1 MKLVARAAVSKDL
14 TGAGGSAS
22 KAFTWLQIDMLLL
35 ATQSLFVC
43 VESVSHSESLSTGL
57 LDMAAGSLRLND
69 QNATLSLMTWSQN
82 HTLSLLPY
90 SVH

>member
-35 ATQSLFVC
+35 ATQRSVRVC
-43 VESVSHSESLSTGL
+43 RISFSQCEPFHR
-57 LDMAAGSLRLND
+57 AAGHGSWFP
-69 QNATLSLMTWSQN
+69 SE
-82 HTLSLLPY
+82 
-90 SVH
+90 